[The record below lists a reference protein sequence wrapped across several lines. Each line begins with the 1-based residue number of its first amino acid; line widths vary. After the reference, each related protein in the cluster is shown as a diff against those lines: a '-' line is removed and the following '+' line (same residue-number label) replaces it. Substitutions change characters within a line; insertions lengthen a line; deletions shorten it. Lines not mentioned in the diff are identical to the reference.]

1 MGKSGCANL
10 LFWLVVAGV
19 VGVFLL
25 LGEHRGWA
33 TLLLVVTFGVGIA
46 YNAAETQ
53 GW

>member
-1 MGKSGCANL
+1 MGRGCANV

-33 TLLLVVTFGVGIA
+33 ALLLVVTCGLGIA
-46 YNAAETQ
+46 HNAAESQ

>member
-33 TLLLVVTFGVGIA
+33 TLLLAVTFGLGIA
-46 YNAAETQ
+46 YNAAESQ